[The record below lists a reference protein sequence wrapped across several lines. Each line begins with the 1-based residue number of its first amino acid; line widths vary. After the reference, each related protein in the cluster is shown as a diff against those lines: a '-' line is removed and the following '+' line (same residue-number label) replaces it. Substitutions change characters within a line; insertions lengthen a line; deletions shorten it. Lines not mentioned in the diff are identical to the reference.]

1 MKHKL
6 FPAKKNSFILLGIAL
21 FLLSLLTNS
30 CYNDKEEILYPQ
42 SVCDTANITY
52 SRSVV
57 PVLSANCTS
66 CHGGNTP
73 SAGIS
78 LDNYNGIKTVADNGK
93 LLGAVS
99 HTAGFSPMPKNGAKM
114 SSCNIT
120 KIKKW
125 IDAGAL
131 NN

>member
-1 MKHKL
+1 MKFKL
-6 FPAKKNSFILLGIAL
+6 FTSPKNILTLLIAGL
-21 FLLSLLTNS
+21 FFLSVATS
-30 CYNDKEEILYPQ
+30 GCYNDKEEILYPGG
-42 SVCDTANITY
+42 VCDTASVTY
-52 SRSVV
+52 SRSVT

-99 HTAGFSPMPKNGAKM
+99 HTAGFSPMPKNSAKM

>member
-1 MKHKL
+1 MKFKL
-6 FPAKKNSFILLGIAL
+6 FTSPKNILTLLSAGL
-21 FLLSLLTNS
+21 FFLLVTTNS
-30 CYNDKEEILYPQ
+30 CYYDKEEILYPGG
-42 SVCDTANITY
+42 VCDTASVTY
-52 SRSVV
+52 SRSVT
-57 PVLSANCTS
+57 PVLSANCTG

-78 LDNYNGIKTVADNGK
+78 LDNYNGIKAVADNGK
-93 LLGAVS
+93 LWGSVS
-99 HTAGFSPMPKNGAKM
+99 HTAGFSPMPKNSTKM
-114 SSCNIT
+114 SSCNIA